1 MPTPQTPAPERRGT
15 LLRTGEGTHLDAFGA
30 REWGALAAVAII
42 WGASFALIDVG
53 LESFSPGLVALA
65 RVGLGAL
72 TLAALPAAR
81 RRVDRADLPTVA
93 LLGVLWMGVPMVL
106 FPVAQQWIASS
117 VAGMLNAAVP
127 LSTAAW
133 AALLLRRWPPRRQAV
148 GLVVGAA
155 GLVAIGLPEL
165 PAGIAA
171 DAGSGAAALGVALV
185 LLAMVMYGLSFN
197 LAVPLQQ
204 RYGPVAVLFRAQLA
218 ALVVIAPYALL
229 TAEGSTWSW
238 RSALAMVPLGALGT
252 GVAFVLITSLVGR
265 VGGPRG
271 SIAVYFTPLVAIALG
286 VTWLGEDLHP
296 LAAVGAGLVI
306 AGAWITSRAVAPAR
320 PTATSAGAP
329 DAGPPPGR

>member
-1 MPTPQTPAPERRGT
+1 MTSPPDPLPAARRT

-53 LESFSPGLVALA
+53 LESFTPGVVALA

-93 LLGVLWMGVPMVL
+93 LLGVLWMGVPMIL

-155 GLVAIGLPEL
+155 GLIAIGLPEL
-165 PAGIAA
+165 PSGVAA
-171 DAGSGAAALGVALV
+171 DAGSGAAALGVGLV
-185 LLAMVMYGLSFN
+185 LLAMVLYGLSFN

-218 ALVVIAPYALL
+218 ALVVITPYALL
-229 TAEGSTWSW
+229 TAGGSTWSW
-238 RSALAMVPLGALGT
+238 RSALAMIPLGSLGT

-296 LAAVGAGLVI
+296 LAAIGAALVI
-306 AGAWITSRAVAPAR
+306 AGAWVTSRAVVATPPVAAATGDGTEP
-320 PTATSAGAP
+320 PTA
-329 DAGPPPGR
+329 R